1 MVAGLEGFGGDE
13 AREKGYYYE
22 LDDSYDESDEEEVRA
37 HLRRVAG
44 QPPLKLDDSTEK
56 VDFLC
61 VFGLTTVSRHD
72 LLVQQKRRKRRRML
86 RERSPSPPAVL
97 SKRTP
102 PPPAPLST
110 HFTPEEMDRAPELE
124 DKKRFLTMFSL
135 SHVSVQQRRDNETVV
150 ELLQAIKQK
159 SVTLDT
165 IRHAPHPLCKTPP
178 AQKSDPASALFSES
192 DEPLSVSP
200 SSPGGL
206 LGQPKPPSSSDAL
219 RPKDLPPP
227 LPYPEKTRGL
237 LEGPPSKRSASSS
250 LLNSLR
256 PPVQPKD
263 APPSLN
269 GRTKPWE
276 SFTAEEFAQ
285 QFHESVLQST
295 QKALQKHKGGATV
308 ISAPSHL
315 QDSSVHYNIPE
326 LQSTPSRP
334 PPPHTHPHA
343 HSIQHPHSHPLP
355 QPNGQHC
362 PPHPHREPPGVREE
376 QSAPEDSEED
386 EEEEEEEASVP
397 RWQGI
402 EAIFEAYQEYIEEQ
416 GVERQVLQS
425 QCRRLENQQ
434 YNLSLTAEQLSHSMG
449 ELMSQR
455 QKLAVEREKLQAELE
470 HFRKCLTLPQP
481 HWARGGHYKG
491 YPPR

>member
-1 MVAGLEGFGGDE
+1 
-13 AREKGYYYE
+13 
-22 LDDSYDESDEEEVRA
+22 
-37 HLRRVAG
+37 
-44 QPPLKLDDSTEK
+44 
-56 VDFLC
+56 
-61 VFGLTTVSRHD
+61 
-72 LLVQQKRRKRRRML
+72 ML

-219 RPKDLPPP
+219 RPKDPPPP

-237 LEGPPSKRSASSS
+237 PEGPSSKRSASSS

-362 PPHPHREPPGVREE
+362 PPHPHREPPGAREE

-386 EEEEEEEASVP
+386 EEEEEEEAPVP

>member
-1 MVAGLEGFGGDE
+1 
-13 AREKGYYYE
+13 
-22 LDDSYDESDEEEVRA
+22 
-37 HLRRVAG
+37 
-44 QPPLKLDDSTEK
+44 PLSLSLA
-56 VDFLC
+56 FYP
-61 VFGLTTVSRHD
+61 
-72 LLVQQKRRKRRRML
+72 
-86 RERSPSPPAVL
+86 SPSIYIFL
-97 SKRTP
+97 SLP
-102 PPPAPLST
+102 
-110 HFTPEEMDRAPELE
+110 
-124 DKKRFLTMFSL
+124 
-135 SHVSVQQRRDNETVV
+135 DNET
-150 ELLQAIKQK
+150 LLQAIKQK

-178 AQKSDPASALFSES
+178 AQNSDPASALSSES

-200 SSPGGL
+200 SSPSGL
-206 LGQPKPPSSSDAL
+206 LGQPKPPSSAL
-219 RPKDLPPP
+219 RPKDPPPP
-227 LPYPEKTRGL
+227 LPYLEKTRGL
-237 LEGPPSKRSASSS
+237 PESPSSKRSSSSS

-276 SFTAEEFAQ
+276 SFTAEEFSQ
-285 QFHESVLQST
+285 HFHESVLQST
-295 QKALQKHKGGATV
+295 QKALQKHKGRSNL

-326 LQSTPSRP
+326 LQSAPSRP
-334 PPPHTHPHA
+334 PPPHTHPHTHSIQHPHP
-343 HSIQHPHSHPLP
+343 HSIQHPHSHAHPLP

-362 PPHPHREPPGVREE
+362 PPHPHREPPGAREE
-376 QSAPEDSEED
+376 Q
-386 EEEEEEEASVP
+386 
-397 RWQGI
+397 WQGI

-425 QCRRLENQQ
+425 QCRRLENQH